1 MSLVAIV
8 GEVSTTSATALALGW
23 PAGGQVVLVEADP
36 SGGDLAAW
44 FDLPT
49 TPGLASAVSAAPTAS
64 WPVVSDHLQHA
75 HGVDVLVAPG
85 RAGDAEHAVD
95 EAGTRLVPTFAA
107 LEDVTVIAD
116 CGRAHIA
123 HLSPFVLHADLVLVT
138 VRPSA
143 ASDRAAAVHLDRH
156 GELVDAL
163 AARGLAV
170 TAMVVAGGLYNAAE
184 VAAFLGG
191 PAGPLP
197 VVELA
202 DDPAGAM
209 VIAGRAGSRRGVER
223 SPLLRSASA
232 AALTLARQLAATVG
246 ERVR

>member
-1 MSLVAIV
+1 MSLVAVV
-8 GEVSTTSATALALGW
+8 GDVSTTSATVLALGW

-49 TPGLASAVSAAPTAS
+49 TPGLASAVAAAPTGS
-64 WPVVSDHLQHA
+64 WPVVRDHVQHA

-85 RAGDAEHAVD
+85 RAGDAEHAVN

-107 LEDVTVIAD
+107 LEDVTVIVD
-116 CGRAHIA
+116 CGRAHVA

-138 VRPSA
+138 VRPPVS
-143 ASDRAAAVHLDRH
+143 SDRAAAVHLDRH
-156 GELVDAL
+156 GELVDTL

-170 TAMVVAGGLYNAAE
+170 AAMVVTGGLYNPGE

-191 PAGPLP
+191 PSGPLP

-202 DDPAGAM
+202 DDLAGAM
-209 VIAGRAGSRRGVER
+209 LIAGRAGSRRGVER
-223 SPLLRSASA
+223 SPLLRSAATAASA
-232 AALTLARQLAATVG
+232 LATHLLARPV

>member
-8 GEVSTTSATALALGW
+8 GDVSTTSATALALGW
-23 PAGGQVVLVEADP
+23 PAGTSVVLVEADP

-49 TPGLASAVSAAPTAS
+49 TPGLASAVAAAPTGS
-64 WPVVSDHLQHA
+64 WPMMSDHLLHA
-75 HGVDVLVAPG
+75 HGVDLLVAPG
-85 RAGDAEHAVD
+85 RAGDAEHAVT

-116 CGRAHIA
+116 CGWAHVA
-123 HLSPFVLHADLVLVT
+123 HLSSFVLHADVVLVT
-138 VRPSA
+138 VRPSV

-163 AARGLAV
+163 AARGLPV
-170 TAMVVAGGLYNAAE
+170 TALVVTGGLYNSVE
-184 VAAFLGG
+184 VGAFLGG

-202 DDPAGAM
+202 DDSAGAM

-223 SPLLRSASA
+223 SPLLRSASTA
-232 AALTLARQLAATVG
+232 ASTLATQVAATVG

>member
-1 MSLVAIV
+1 M
-8 GEVSTTSATALALGW
+8 
-23 PAGGQVVLVEADP
+23 
-36 SGGDLAAW
+36 
-44 FDLPT
+44 
-49 TPGLASAVSAAPTAS
+49 SAVAAAPTGS
-64 WPVVSDHLQHA
+64 WPVVSDHVQHA

-85 RAGDAEHAVD
+85 RAGDAEHAVN

-116 CGRAHIA
+116 CGRSHVA

-138 VRPSA
+138 VRPPVS
-143 ASDRAAAVHLDRH
+143 SDRAAAVHLDRH

-163 AARGLAV
+163 AARGLPAI
-170 TAMVVAGGLYNAAE
+170 AMVVNGGLYNPAE
-184 VAAFLGG
+184 VAAFLGE

-197 VVELA
+197 AFELA

-232 AALTLARQLAATVG
+232 AALTLAAQLAATVG